1 MKYISTISLILMIL
15 SWNSGLSQDTQI
27 SLETRIA
34 KLVVTDLIEGDSA
47 KEQLLIIAKE
57 AELLETKIEVKDG
70 IIAKQKQVI
79 ANYEEI
85 VGKKDLQ
92 LVTSKELSEKL
103 QKDLKKQKA
112 ITRLF
117 KIGSGAFLI
126 AGGVLLIK

>member
-1 MKYISTISLILMIL
+1 
-15 SWNSGLSQDTQI
+15 
-27 SLETRIA
+27 LETRIA

-92 LVTSKELSEKL
+92 LVTSKELSKKL

-117 KIGSGAFLI
+117 KIGSGVFFI
-126 AGGVLLIK
+126 AGGVLLIQ